1 MTGYWGWAG
10 AAGLTSAALYL
21 SVVLGSPGAFLLAYL
36 APLPLFLAGLGLGL
50 TALLAAGAAACV
62 IVALASGSVI
72 AAGMY
77 LGIEVLP
84 IAVLVRQALLSRPVS
99 APPGPAQ
106 LGQDGSAGGSGV
118 EWYPLGRLTGLLV
131 GMVAAVLLVIWLVFA
146 SSEGGLEAA
155 VKAFL
160 NAGLQGMLQAGG
172 AEAEEMTPAIAL
184 MAALFPGIAAASWVV
199 MIAVNGALAQGLA
212 SRFGRNL
219 RPSPDM
225 VTLELPRALLVVLV
239 VAAVVGLVAP
249 GGLGYIGRNLLVV
262 LGIAYLFAGLAV
274 VHGFILRL
282 AARQVL
288 LVVVYVTMVLFG
300 WPVLLV
306 MLLGI
311 LDQLFGL
318 RRRFAGP
325 TQGEE

>member
-36 APLPLFLAGLGLGL
+36 APLPLFLAGLALGL
-50 TALLAAGAAACV
+50 SALLAAGAAACV

-72 AAGMY
+72 AAGLY

-84 IAVLVRQALLSRPVS
+84 IAVLVRQALLSRPV
-99 APPGPAQ
+99 AGDAA
-106 LGQDGSAGGSGV
+106 DGAGAGAL
-118 EWYPLGRLTGLLV
+118 EWYPVGRLTGLLV
-131 GMVAAVLLVIWLVFA
+131 AMAAAVLVVIWLVFA
-146 SSEGGLEAA
+146 GSEGGLEGT
-155 VKAFL
+155 VQMFL

-225 VTLELPRALLVVLV
+225 ATLELPRVLLGALV

-249 GGLGYIGRNLLVV
+249 DGLGYIGRNLLVV
-262 LGIAYLFAGLAV
+262 LGMAYLFAGLAV

-282 AARQVL
+282 TARQVL

>member
-36 APLPLFLAGLGLGL
+36 APLPLFLAGLALGL
-50 TALLAAGAAACV
+50 SALMAAGIAACV

-72 AAGMY
+72 AAGLY

-84 IAVLVRQALLSRPVS
+84 IAVLVRQALLSRPVVGGV
-99 APPGPAQ
+99 A
-106 LGQDGSAGGSGV
+106 DGAGAGAL
-118 EWYPLGRLTGLLV
+118 EWYPVGRLTGLLV
-131 GMVAAVLLVIWLVFA
+131 AMAAAVLVVIWLVFA
-146 SSEGGLEAA
+146 GSEGGLEGT
-155 VKAFL
+155 VQMFL

-225 VTLELPRALLVVLV
+225 ATLELPRVLLGALV

-249 GGLGYIGRNLLVV
+249 DGLGYIGRNLLVV
-262 LGIAYLFAGLAV
+262 LGMAYLFAGLAV

-282 AARQVL
+282 TARQVL

>member
-72 AAGMY
+72 AAGLY

-84 IAVLVRQALLSRPVS
+84 IAVLVRQALLSRPVTG
-99 APPGPAQ
+99 ADRVT
-106 LGQDGSAGGSGV
+106 DGAAGGGV
-118 EWYPLGRLTGLLV
+118 EWYPLGQLTGFLV
-131 GMVAAVLLVIWLVFA
+131 GMAVVALVVIWLIFA
-146 SSEGGLEAA
+146 GSEGGLEGT
-155 VKAFL
+155 VQAFL

-225 VTLELPRALLVVLV
+225 ATLELPRALLVALV

-282 AARQVL
+282 TARQAL

-311 LDQLFGL
+311 VDQLFGL

-325 TQGEE
+325 TKGEE

>member
-36 APLPLFLAGLGLGL
+36 APLPLFLAGLALGL
-50 TALLAAGAAACV
+50 SALLAAGAAACV

-72 AAGMY
+72 AAGLY

-84 IAVLVRQALLSRPVS
+84 IAVLVRQALLSRPVVGGV
-99 APPGPAQ
+99 A
-106 LGQDGSAGGSGV
+106 DGAGAGAL
-118 EWYPLGRLTGLLV
+118 EWYPVGRLTGLLV
-131 GMVAAVLLVIWLVFA
+131 AMAAAVLVVIWLVFA
-146 SSEGGLEAA
+146 GSEGGLEGT
-155 VKAFL
+155 VQMFL

-225 VTLELPRALLVVLV
+225 ATLELPRVLLGALV

-249 GGLGYIGRNLLVV
+249 DGLGYIGRNLLVV
-262 LGIAYLFAGLAV
+262 LGMAYLFAGLAV

-282 AARQVL
+282 TARQVL

-311 LDQLFGL
+311 VDQLFGL

>member
-36 APLPLFLAGLGLGL
+36 APLPLFLAGLALGL
-50 TALLAAGAAACV
+50 SALLAAGAAACV

-72 AAGMY
+72 AAGLY

-84 IAVLVRQALLSRPVS
+84 IAVLVRQALLSRPVVGGV
-99 APPGPAQ
+99 A
-106 LGQDGSAGGSGV
+106 DGAGAGAL
-118 EWYPLGRLTGLLV
+118 EWYPVGRLTGLLV
-131 GMVAAVLLVIWLVFA
+131 AMAAAVLVVIWLVFA
-146 SSEGGLEAA
+146 GSEGGLEGT
-155 VKAFL
+155 VQMFL

-225 VTLELPRALLVVLV
+225 ATLELPRVLLGALV

-249 GGLGYIGRNLLVV
+249 DGLGYIGRNLLVV
-262 LGIAYLFAGLAV
+262 LGMAYLFAGLAV

-282 AARQVL
+282 TARQVL

>member
-36 APLPLFLAGLGLGL
+36 APLPLFLAGLALGL
-50 TALLAAGAAACV
+50 SALLAAGAAACV

-72 AAGMY
+72 AAGLY

-84 IAVLVRQALLSRPVS
+84 IAVLVRQALLSRPV
-99 APPGPAQ
+99 
-106 LGQDGSAGGSGV
+106 AGGAADGV
-118 EWYPLGRLTGLLV
+118 GAGALEWYPVGRLAALLV
-131 GMVAAVLLVIWLVFA
+131 VMAAAVLVVIWLVFA
-146 SSEGGLEAA
+146 GSEGGLEGT
-155 VKAFL
+155 VQMFL

-225 VTLELPRALLVVLV
+225 ATLELPRVLLGALV

-249 GGLGYIGRNLLVV
+249 DGLGYIGRNLLVV
-262 LGIAYLFAGLAV
+262 LGMAYLFAGLAV

-282 AARQVL
+282 TARQVL

-311 LDQLFGL
+311 VDQLFGL

>member
-1 MTGYWGWAG
+1 MTGYWGWTG

-36 APLPLFLAGLGLGL
+36 APLPLFLAGLALGL
-50 TALLAAGAAACV
+50 TALLAAGASAFV
-62 IVALASGSVI
+62 IVGLASGSLM
-72 AAGMY
+72 AAGLY

-84 IAVLVRQALLSRPVS
+84 VAVLVRQALLSRPVM
-99 APPGPAQ
+99 
-106 LGQDGSAGGSGV
+106 AGEEGSGI
-118 EWYPLGRLTGLLV
+118 EWYPLGRLTALLAAMAA
-131 GMVAAVLLVIWLVFA
+131 MVLVIIWLVFA
-146 SSEGGLEAA
+146 GSEGGLEAA
-155 VKAFL
+155 VRMFL

-172 AEAEEMTPAIAL
+172 AEAGEITPAIAL

-225 VTLELPRALLVVLV
+225 ATLELPRALLVALV

-262 LGIAYLFAGLAV
+262 LGMAYLFAGLAV
-274 VHGFILRL
+274 VHGFILKL

-311 LDQLFGL
+311 VDQLFGL

>member
-36 APLPLFLAGLGLGL
+36 APLPLFLAGLALGL
-50 TALLAAGAAACV
+50 SALLAAGAAACV

-72 AAGMY
+72 AAGLY

-84 IAVLVRQALLSRPVS
+84 IAVLVRQALLSRPVVGGV
-99 APPGPAQ
+99 A
-106 LGQDGSAGGSGV
+106 DGAGAGV
-118 EWYPLGRLTGLLV
+118 LEWYPVGRLTGLLV
-131 GMVAAVLLVIWLVFA
+131 AMAAAVLVVIWLVFA
-146 SSEGGLEAA
+146 GSEGGLEGT
-155 VKAFL
+155 VQMFL

-225 VTLELPRALLVVLV
+225 ATLELPRVLLGALV

-249 GGLGYIGRNLLVV
+249 DGLGYIGRNLLVV
-262 LGIAYLFAGLAV
+262 LGMAYLFAGLAV

-282 AARQVL
+282 TARQVL

>member
-99 APPGPAQ
+99 AHPGP
-106 LGQDGSAGGSGV
+106 DGSAAGGGV
-118 EWYPLGRLTGLLV
+118 EWYPLGRLVSLLV
-131 GMVAAVLLVIWLVFA
+131 GMVAAVLLVIWLVFMG
-146 SSEGGLEAA
+146 SEGGLEGA
-155 VKAFL
+155 VQAFL
-160 NAGLQGMLQAGG
+160 NAGLQEMLQAGG

-225 VTLELPRALLVVLV
+225 VTLELPRALLVVLI

>member
-36 APLPLFLAGLGLGL
+36 APLPLFLAGLALGL
-50 TALLAAGAAACV
+50 TALLVAGAAAFV
-62 IVALASGSVI
+62 IVGLASGSLM
-72 AAGMY
+72 AAGLY

-84 IAVLVRQALLSRPVS
+84 VAVLVRQALLSRPVM
-99 APPGPAQ
+99 
-106 LGQDGSAGGSGV
+106 AGEEGSGI
-118 EWYPLGRLTGLLV
+118 EWYPLGRLTALL
-131 GMVAAVLLVIWLVFA
+131 AAMAATVLVIIWLVFA
-146 SSEGGLEAA
+146 GSEGGLEAA
-155 VKAFL
+155 VRTFL

-172 AEAEEMTPAIAL
+172 AETGEITPAIAL

-225 VTLELPRALLVVLV
+225 ATLELPRALLVALV

-262 LGIAYLFAGLAV
+262 LGMAYLFAGLAV
-274 VHGFILRL
+274 VHGFILKL

-311 LDQLFGL
+311 VDQLFGL

>member
-36 APLPLFLAGLGLGL
+36 APLPLFLAGLALGL
-50 TALLAAGAAACV
+50 SALMAAGIAACV

-72 AAGMY
+72 AAGLY

-84 IAVLVRQALLSRPVS
+84 IAVLVRQALLSRPVVGGV
-99 APPGPAQ
+99 A
-106 LGQDGSAGGSGV
+106 DGAGAGAL
-118 EWYPLGRLTGLLV
+118 EWYPVGRLTGLLV
-131 GMVAAVLLVIWLVFA
+131 AMAAAVLVVIWLVLA
-146 SSEGGLEAA
+146 GSEGGLEGT
-155 VKAFL
+155 VQMFL

-225 VTLELPRALLVVLV
+225 ATLELPRVLLGALV

-249 GGLGYIGRNLLVV
+249 DGLGYIGRNLLVV
-262 LGIAYLFAGLAV
+262 LGMAYLFAGLAV

-282 AARQVL
+282 TARQVL

>member
-36 APLPLFLAGLGLGL
+36 APLPLFLAGLALGL
-50 TALLAAGAAACV
+50 SALLAAGAAACV

-72 AAGMY
+72 AAGLY

-84 IAVLVRQALLSRPVS
+84 IAVLVRQALLSRPV
-99 APPGPAQ
+99 A
-106 LGQDGSAGGSGV
+106 DGTADGAGAGAL
-118 EWYPLGRLTGLLV
+118 EWYPVGRLTALLV
-131 GMVAAVLLVIWLVFA
+131 AMAAAVLVVIWLVFA
-146 SSEGGLEAA
+146 GSEGGLEGT
-155 VKAFL
+155 VQMFL

-225 VTLELPRALLVVLV
+225 ATLELPRVLLGALV

-249 GGLGYIGRNLLVV
+249 DGLGYIGRNLLVV
-262 LGIAYLFAGLAV
+262 LGMAYLFAGLAV

-282 AARQVL
+282 TARQVL

-311 LDQLFGL
+311 VDQLFGL

>member
-36 APLPLFLAGLGLGL
+36 APLPLFLSGLALGL
-50 TALLAAGAAACV
+50 TALLAAGVAAFV
-62 IVALASGSVI
+62 IVALASGSLM
-72 AAGMY
+72 AAGLY

-84 IAVLVRQALLSRPVS
+84 VAVLVRQALLSRPVM
-99 APPGPAQ
+99 AA
-106 LGQDGSAGGSGV
+106 DGTAGGV
-118 EWYPLGRLTGLLV
+118 EWYPLGRLTGLL
-131 GMVAAVLLVIWLVFA
+131 AAMAASVLVLIWLVFA
-146 SSEGGLEAA
+146 GGDGGLEAA
-155 VKAFL
+155 VRTFL
-160 NAGLQGMLQAGG
+160 NAGLQGVLQAGG
-172 AEAEEMTPAIAL
+172 ADAGEITPAIAL

-225 VTLELPRALLVVLV
+225 ATLELPRALLAALV

-262 LGIAYLFAGLAV
+262 LGMAYLFAGLAV

-311 LDQLFGL
+311 VDQLFGL

>member
-36 APLPLFLAGLGLGL
+36 APLPLFLAGLALGL
-50 TALLAAGAAACV
+50 SALMAAGIAACV

-72 AAGMY
+72 AAGLY

-84 IAVLVRQALLSRPVS
+84 IAVLVRQALLSRPVVGGV
-99 APPGPAQ
+99 A
-106 LGQDGSAGGSGV
+106 DGAGAGAL
-118 EWYPLGRLTGLLV
+118 EWYPVGRLTALLV
-131 GMVAAVLLVIWLVFA
+131 AMAAAVLVVIWLVFA
-146 SSEGGLEAA
+146 GSEGGLEGT
-155 VKAFL
+155 VQMFL

-225 VTLELPRALLVVLV
+225 ATLELPRVLLGALV

-249 GGLGYIGRNLLVV
+249 DGLGYIGRNLLVV
-262 LGIAYLFAGLAV
+262 LGMAYLFAGLAV

-282 AARQVL
+282 TARQVL

>member
-36 APLPLFLAGLGLGL
+36 APLPLFLAGLALGL
-50 TALLAAGAAACV
+50 SALLAAGVAACV

-72 AAGMY
+72 AAGVY

-84 IAVLVRQALLSRPVS
+84 IAVLVRQALLSRPVVGGV
-99 APPGPAQ
+99 A
-106 LGQDGSAGGSGV
+106 DGAGAGAL
-118 EWYPLGRLTGLLV
+118 EWYPVGRLTGLLV
-131 GMVAAVLLVIWLVFA
+131 AMAAAVLVVIWLVFA
-146 SSEGGLEAA
+146 GSEGGLEGT
-155 VKAFL
+155 VQMFL

-225 VTLELPRALLVVLV
+225 ATLELPRVLLGALV

-249 GGLGYIGRNLLVV
+249 DGLGYIGRNLLVV
-262 LGIAYLFAGLAV
+262 LGMAYLFAGLAV

-282 AARQVL
+282 TARQVL

-311 LDQLFGL
+311 VDQLFGL

>member
-1 MTGYWGWAG
+1 M
-10 AAGLTSAALYL
+10 
-21 SVVLGSPGAFLLAYL
+21 
-36 APLPLFLAGLGLGL
+36 LP
-50 TALLAAGAAACV
+50 
-62 IVALASGSVI
+62 S
-72 AAGMY
+72 
-77 LGIEVLP
+77 
-84 IAVLVRQALLSRPVS
+84 AVLVRQALLSRPVVGGV
-99 APPGPAQ
+99 A
-106 LGQDGSAGGSGV
+106 DGAGAGAL
-118 EWYPLGRLTGLLV
+118 EWYPVGRLTGLLV
-131 GMVAAVLLVIWLVFA
+131 AMAAAVLVVIWLVFA
-146 SSEGGLEAA
+146 GSEGGLEGT
-155 VKAFL
+155 VQMFL

-225 VTLELPRALLVVLV
+225 ATLELPRVLLGALV

-249 GGLGYIGRNLLVV
+249 DGLGYIGRNLLVV
-262 LGIAYLFAGLAV
+262 LGMAYLFAGLAV

-282 AARQVL
+282 TARQVL

>member
-36 APLPLFLAGLGLGL
+36 APLPLFLAGLALGL
-50 TALLAAGAAACV
+50 SALMAAGIAACV

-72 AAGMY
+72 AAGLY

-84 IAVLVRQALLSRPVS
+84 IAVLVRQALLSRPVVGGV
-99 APPGPAQ
+99 A
-106 LGQDGSAGGSGV
+106 DGAGAGAL
-118 EWYPLGRLTGLLV
+118 EWYPVGRLTGLLV
-131 GMVAAVLLVIWLVFA
+131 AMAAAVLVVIWLVFA
-146 SSEGGLEAA
+146 GSEGGLEGT
-155 VKAFL
+155 VQMFL

-225 VTLELPRALLVVLV
+225 ATLELPRVLLGALV

-249 GGLGYIGRNLLVV
+249 DGLGYIGRNLLVV
-262 LGIAYLFAGLAV
+262 LGMAYLFAGLAV

-282 AARQVL
+282 TARQVL
-288 LVVVYVTMVLFG
+288 VVVVYVTMVLFG

>member
-36 APLPLFLAGLGLGL
+36 APLPLFLAGLALGL
-50 TALLAAGAAACV
+50 TALLVAGASAFV
-62 IVALASGSVI
+62 IVGLASGSLM
-72 AAGMY
+72 AAGIY

-84 IAVLVRQALLSRPVS
+84 VAALVRQALLSRPVMV
-99 APPGPAQ
+99 GEE
-106 LGQDGSAGGSGV
+106 GSGI
-118 EWYPLGRLTGLLV
+118 EWYPLGRLTALL
-131 GMVAAVLLVIWLVFA
+131 AAMAATVLVIIWLVFA
-146 SSEGGLEAA
+146 GSEGGLEAA
-155 VKAFL
+155 VRTFL

-172 AEAEEMTPAIAL
+172 AETGEITPAIAL

-225 VTLELPRALLVVLV
+225 ATLELPRALLVALV

-262 LGIAYLFAGLAV
+262 LGMAYLFAGLAV
-274 VHGFILRL
+274 VHGFILKL

-311 LDQLFGL
+311 VDQLFGL

>member
-36 APLPLFLAGLGLGL
+36 APLPLFLAGLALGL
-50 TALLAAGAAACV
+50 TALLAAGASAFV
-62 IVALASGSVI
+62 IVGLASGSLM
-72 AAGMY
+72 AAGLY

-84 IAVLVRQALLSRPVS
+84 VAVLVRQALLSRPVM
-99 APPGPAQ
+99 
-106 LGQDGSAGGSGV
+106 AGEEGSGI
-118 EWYPLGRLTGLLV
+118 EWYPLGRLTALL
-131 GMVAAVLLVIWLVFA
+131 AAMAATVLVIIWLVFA
-146 SSEGGLEAA
+146 GSEGGLEAA
-155 VKAFL
+155 VRTFL

-172 AEAEEMTPAIAL
+172 AETGEITPAIAL

-225 VTLELPRALLVVLV
+225 ATLELPRALLVALV

-262 LGIAYLFAGLAV
+262 LGMAYLFAGLAV
-274 VHGFILRL
+274 VHGFILKL

-311 LDQLFGL
+311 VDQLFGL

>member
-50 TALLAAGAAACV
+50 TALLAAGAAACA
-62 IVALASGSVI
+62 IVALASGSVT

-99 APPGPAQ
+99 APPGP
-106 LGQDGSAGGSGV
+106 DGSVNGSSGV

-131 GMVAAVLLVIWLVFA
+131 GMAAAVLLVIWLVFA
-146 SSEGGLEAA
+146 SGEGGLEAA
-155 VKAFL
+155 VQAFL
-160 NAGLQGMLQAGG
+160 NAGLQEMLQAGG

-225 VTLELPRALLVVLV
+225 VTLELPRALLVVLI